1 MLQPNQIT
9 VFNKFNLLL
18 RIRYIWCVLV
28 PLLDYKDVVL
38 VFVGVGGDL
47 LLLASLSVRIEVEV
61 GVKVRSSSSLGLIVA
76 FTKAS
81 ICRFGDVKIRE
92 DMFPVETIC
101 LALVPTSYYYFF
113 QNRTFKCIRFDNLKI
128 KRKKERI

>member
-61 GVKVRSSSSLGLIVA
+61 GVKVRSSSSMILQGYLSSVRNLEFNIV
-76 FTKAS
+76 
-81 ICRFGDVKIRE
+81 
-92 DMFPVETIC
+92 
-101 LALVPTSYYYFF
+101 LFF
-113 QNRTFKCIRFDNLKI
+113 FSKQNV
-128 KRKKERI
+128 